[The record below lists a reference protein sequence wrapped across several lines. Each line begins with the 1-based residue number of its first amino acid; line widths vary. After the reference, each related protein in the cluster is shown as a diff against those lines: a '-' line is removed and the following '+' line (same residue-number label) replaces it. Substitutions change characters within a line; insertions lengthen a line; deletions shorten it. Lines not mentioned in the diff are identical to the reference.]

1 MEKFAKEFKKIQ
13 QVNKAV
19 IGFGL
24 LMMIAVV
31 FLQTFCRFVI
41 FKSLTWSEELSRY
54 IFVATIALGINLA
67 STDHLFVRIEII
79 DSYLKGKAKYIVSL
93 IRKGIAI
100 YVSAIFMYSGFG
112 LIKIGA
118 YQLSHAMGI
127 PMSIIYGI
135 IFVGFVLNFVSLI
148 VDAWEEFGKVEEE
161 KE

>member
-1 MEKFAKEFKKIQ
+1 MW
-13 QVNKAV
+13 
-19 IGFGL
+19 L
-24 LMMIAVV
+24 
-31 FLQTFCRFVI
+31 
-41 FKSLTWSEELSRY
+41 
-54 IFVATIALGINLA
+54 
-67 STDHLFVRIEII
+67 VRIEII

-118 YQLSHAMGI
+118 YQLSPAMGI